1 MIPSSVFLSPS
12 LSLSAEDMMSGGACA
27 CVACVALFG
36 ACLGKFFFLDIHFG
50 SPSSSFFGV
59 VVFLE
64 GIPCDIVSSFFFFFR
79 KETCLFTSTMY
90 YSIPGRFAWQCMA
103 SWLLAGCILGERG
116 GVLYSSLV
124 LFASCAALRCGLRAR
139 LLWCGLSICLT
150 AWLSGLDGVWA
161 DRLDGVG
168 YLLGLVR
175 LVVLDSDGVYV

>member
-1 MIPSSVFLSPS
+1 MSVR
-12 LSLSAEDMMSGGACA
+12 SAGSVEGVHVHAWH
-27 CVACVALFG
+27 VWHYLERVWY
-36 ACLGKFFFLDIHFG
+36 FLDILFG

-59 VVFLE
+59 VAFLE
-64 GIPCDIVSSFFFFFR
+64 GIYPAASFLLPSSFFG
-79 KETCLFTSTMY
+79 KERTCLFTSTMY

-175 LVVLDSDGVYV
+175 LVFVVF